1 MDFSIGSLSAP
12 PGEKRSG
19 FYPVAQRPDGSS
31 IGIPLIIV
39 HGREPGPVFCVDG
52 GTHGDE
58 HEGALAILQIVR
70 KLDPSRLRGTFI
82 GVTEL
87 NGPAADA
94 LQRGNPF
101 DHWATDLNRLFP
113 GNENGNLT
121 QRIARAYLDHIAR
134 DANYV
139 ISLHSG
145 ASYLYWSPMAMCG
158 NDAPSVELCK
168 ALGEPWDI
176 LGQSEGVSGSARD
189 AFEARGVAAASIEVG
204 GAAERVFGAF
214 QKNID
219 LAAEA
224 VLNAMRQYGMI
235 DGQPT
240 RASSWT
246 YVINRAV
253 RSGCGGLA
261 VPVGDFPLRRSVS
274 AGTPL
279 VHLYSLLGE
288 ELELVRAPFEGI
300 VTGFRSFPYAP
311 AGWPLVWLSKIVK
324 TEKE

>member
-1 MDFSIGSLSAP
+1 MDFRIGSLSAA
-12 PGEKRSG
+12 PGKKTSG
-19 FYPVAQRPDGSS
+19 FYPVAQRPDSS
-31 IGIPLIIV
+31 VIGIPLIIV
-39 HGREPGPVFCVDG
+39 NGREKGPVFCVDG

-58 HEGALAILQIVR
+58 HEGALAILQIVQT
-70 KLDPSRLRGTFI
+70 LDPDKLRGTFVGI
-82 GVTEL
+82 TEL
-87 NGPAADA
+87 NVPAADA

-121 QRIARAYLDHIAR
+121 QRIARAYLDHVTR

-158 NDAPSVELCK
+158 NDAPSIELCK

-176 LGQSEGVSGSARD
+176 LGQSEGISGSARD

-204 GAAERVFGAF
+204 GAGERVLGAF
-214 QKNID
+214 TKNVDI
-219 LAAEA
+219 AANA
-224 VLNAMRQYGMI
+224 ILNAMRHYGMI
-235 DGQPT
+235 DGTPT
-240 RASSWT
+240 RASCWT
-246 YVINRAV
+246 FVINRAV

-261 VPVGDFPLRRSVS
+261 VPVENFPLRHMVTE
-274 AGTPL
+274 GTPL
-279 VHLYSLLGE
+279 VRLYNLLGDE
-288 ELELVRAPFEGI
+288 IELVRAPFDGI